1 VVVEDA
7 SAGYKKPP
15 SSAKVSSVSSPNL
28 SPRLNSMTGFG
39 RAEGD
44 IEGLRW
50 VWEIRSVNGKGL
62 DVRLRLPT
70 GFDRLDGPVRARMK
84 ARFARGNATINLQ
97 VDRAASDQRLEINQG
112 LLDQVLQLAKTLEQA
127 GAERPRLDALLAV
140 RGVVETVDD
149 QLGDIDDT
157 IEDALMAGFDGAVEA
172 LATARAEEGARVAA
186 LLSGQVSD
194 IAAKVAEAR
203 ASAATQP
210 TALRERLEKQ
220 VAEVLAASPPMP
232 EDRLV
237 QEVALLAVKADVR
250 EELDRL
256 DAHIEQARD
265 LLAAGEPVG
274 RRLDFL
280 CQEFNREANTL
291 CSKSTDVGLTRIG
304 LALKASV
311 DQLRE
316 QVQNVE

>member
-1 VVVEDA
+1 M
-7 SAGYKKPP
+7 
-15 SSAKVSSVSSPNL
+15 SSPNL

-44 IEGLRW
+44 IDGLRW

-112 LLDQVLQLAKTLEQA
+112 LLDQVLQLATKLEEA

-157 IEDALMAGFDGAVEA
+157 IEDALMAGFDAAVDA
-172 LATARAEEGARVAA
+172 LAAARAEEGARVAA

-210 TALRERLEKQ
+210 TALCERLEKQ
-220 VAEVLAASPPMP
+220 VAEVLAASPPLP

-256 DAHIEQARD
+256 DAHIEQAHD